1 MLINQWIAKF
11 QTNNMDA
18 YCFCLYTYIIKLLLL
33 LLKSLGPLYTKS
45 GLLEKPSSNLA

>member
-18 YCFCLYTYIIKLLLL
+18 YCFCLYNYIIKLLLL
-33 LLKSLGPLYTKS
+33 KSLSPLYTKF
-45 GLLEKPSSNLA
+45 GLLEKPSANLA

>member
-18 YCFCLYTYIIKLLLL
+18 YHFCLYNYIIKLLLL
-33 LLKSLGPLYTKS
+33 LNSLSPLYTKS
-45 GLLEKPSSNLA
+45 GLLEKSSFNLA